1 MKSLNKQKNIYS
13 KNSKQLKSEINL
25 IEKLLQ
31 NKTSIILSIVIVIL
45 TITMLFYENQKKG
58 FNEDEIFS
66 YGSSNYKYD
75 NLFQP
80 YGKMDVTNKVI
91 SKYILQGNWI
101 SNIWS
106 CIKDPSIFNYLCN
119 IEYNIDPIWKTKEE
133 AIEYVTIDTSDI
145 FNFASVLVNQSRD
158 VHPPLFYI
166 LVHIVSSFFLG
177 HFSKY
182 IIFIINIIF
191 FILSCI
197 FIFKIFKLY
206 KKEKTGLIAIVL
218 YGFSMGAIST
228 VMFQRMYMMMTFF
241 ILLYTYI
248 SLKICRVGMRKR
260 EMLWLSF
267 ATILGFLTHYYFC
280 LFALVMFIILFIHLK
295 GKRKAWVWENIKLA
309 ILGVVIFPASIYHI
323 FFSYRG
329 LGSLQENYF
338 ERLKYYLEE
347 MLGEFSISN
356 IVRIYI
362 INISTNIS
370 DNIFYTK

>member
-1 MKSLNKQKNIYS
+1 
-13 KNSKQLKSEINL
+13 
-25 IEKLLQ
+25 
-31 NKTSIILSIVIVIL
+31 
-45 TITMLFYENQKKG
+45 
-58 FNEDEIFS
+58 
-66 YGSSNYKYD
+66 
-75 NLFQP
+75 
-80 YGKMDVTNKVI
+80 
-91 SKYILQGNWI
+91 
-101 SNIWS
+101 
-106 CIKDPSIFNYLCN
+106 
-119 IEYNIDPIWKTKEE
+119 
-133 AIEYVTIDTSDI
+133 
-145 FNFASVLVNQSRD
+145 
-158 VHPPLFYI
+158 
-166 LVHIVSSFFLG
+166 
-177 HFSKY
+177 
-182 IIFIINIIF
+182 
-191 FILSCI
+191 
-197 FIFKIFKLY
+197 
-206 KKEKTGLIAIVL
+206 
-218 YGFSMGAIST
+218 
-228 VMFQRMYMMMTFF
+228 
-241 ILLYTYI
+241 
-248 SLKICRVGMRKR
+248 MRKR

>member
-1 MKSLNKQKNIYS
+1 MKSLNRQKSINIS
-13 KNSKQLKSEINL
+13 EHLK
-25 IEKLLQ
+25 
-31 NKTSIILSIVIVIL
+31 NKTKRLKKFWRNKTNIILSIVIVIL

-80 YGKMDVTNKVI
+80 YGQMDVINKVI
-91 SKYILQGNWI
+91 SKYILKGNWI

-197 FIFKIFKLY
+197 FIFKICKLF
-206 KKEKTGLIAIVL
+206 KKEKAGLVAIVL

-241 ILLYTYI
+241 VLMYTYI
-248 SLKICRVGMRKR
+248 SLKICRYGMCKK
-260 EMLWLSF
+260 EMLWLSI
-267 ATILGFLTHYYFC
+267 ATILGFLTQYYFC

-295 GKRKAWVWENIKLA
+295 GKRKTWVWENIKLA
-309 ILGVVIFPASIYHI
+309 ILGVVLFPASIYHI

-329 LGSLQENYF
+329 LGRLQENYF
-338 ERLKYYLEE
+338 QRLKYYLEE
-347 MLGEFSISN
+347 MFKEFSINN
-356 IVRIYI
+356 ILRIYI
-362 INISTNIS
+362 AIFGNSTGNSIL
-370 DNIFYTK
+370 YTK